1 MALGKSYSK
10 LIRILMYTFL
20 LSIFIT
26 AILASLGIKVGYMFF
41 RVSLL
46 MFVLIPLIGVLYLAV
61 RKLLIRD
68 FETLVP
74 LIIVSLVI
82 LANILLNI
90 SYIQE
95 LFQCLAK

>member
-68 FETLVP
+68 FETLIP
-74 LIIVSLVI
+74 LIIVSLAIIV
-82 LANILLNI
+82 NILLNI
-90 SYIQE
+90 SYVQE
-95 LFQCLAK
+95 LFQCLTK